1 MPRSSEDVTVECS
14 CGLPLTPVALT
25 QDGVVYECANRHRI
39 VQSMPKDQ
47 RDRRLIQN
55 WLDRRSGQ
63 LEEQHR
69 RWEGEE
75 ALKRD

>member
-1 MPRSSEDVTVECS
+1 MPRSGTDVTLECE
-14 CGLPLTPVALT
+14 CGLPLVPTALA
-25 QDGVVYECANRHRI
+25 QDGVVYECANRHHV

-63 LEEQHR
+63 LDEQHR

-75 ALKRD
+75 RAKPD